1 MGEPGLIDLT
11 VAVENARQLAKWKW
25 NMSSELD
32 DILRSPRDA
41 PFSRIQYVML
51 YATEEQKAVF
61 LRELYLAAVQ
71 AKDTGHWE
79 QVLENLEE
87 WEAWAMAELFSR
99 HVVASTVEG
108 IPWSGVSKPLNKSR
122 IALVTTGGIYVEG
135 QEPYDLDKQGG
146 DFSFREISRDTPI
159 DQLRVKHRGYDIS
172 GPEVDMNCVFPLQ
185 RLLEMEAEGAI
196 GEMASTAYSFMGLIN
211 ANTNCLIED
220 SAPEVAR
227 RLKQAAVDAVFIT
240 AT

>member
-1 MGEPGLIDLT
+1 MP
-11 VAVENARQLAKWKW
+11 
-25 NMSSELD
+25 SELD

-41 PFSRIQYVML
+41 PFSRIRYVML
-51 YATEEQKAVF
+51 HATEEQKAGF

-71 AKDTGHWE
+71 AKDTGQWD
-79 QVLENLEE
+79 QVVEKLED
-87 WEAWAMAELFSR
+87 WEAWAMAEFSS
-99 HVVASTVEG
+99 HAMAPTVEG
-108 IPWSGVSKPLNKSR
+108 IPWSSVSKPLNKSR
-122 IALVTTGGIYVEG
+122 IAIVTTGGIYVEG

-159 DQLRVKHRGYDIS
+159 NQLRVKHRGYDIA
-172 GPEVDMNCVFPLQ
+172 GPEADINCVFPLQ

-196 GEMASTAYSFMGLIN
+196 GELASTAYSFMGLIN
-211 ANTNCLIED
+211 ANTNFLIED

-227 RLKQAAVDAVFIT
+227 RLRQADVDAVFIT